1 MFEGL
6 SYNPSDFAAAYIQT
20 LPHAMKAEE
29 FENDEAFEKYLENRR
44 SNYFHEYLKS
54 LEYAFSFSKS
64 NDGIVEE

>member
-6 SYNPSDFAAAYIQT
+6 RYNPSEFAAAYIQT

-29 FENDEAFEKYLENRR
+29 FENDEAFEKYLDDRR
-44 SNYFHEYLKS
+44 SMYFHEYLKT
-54 LEYAFSFSKS
+54 LKYAYSFKKS